1 MFNCDISEVIYVVD
15 LKTKEL
21 FVVKAT
27 SGIVLD
33 VLDDEILMLHRSELK
48 KIVFKYLFRE
58 IRKGGGLQECFIEL
72 ILVEKKN

>member
-48 KIVFKYLFRE
+48 KIGCTNHML
-58 IRKGGGLQECFIEL
+58 
-72 ILVEKKN
+72 